1 MLLPFPWDTY
11 TFRWNAAYHI

>member
-11 TFRWNAAYHI
+11 TFRWNAAYRI